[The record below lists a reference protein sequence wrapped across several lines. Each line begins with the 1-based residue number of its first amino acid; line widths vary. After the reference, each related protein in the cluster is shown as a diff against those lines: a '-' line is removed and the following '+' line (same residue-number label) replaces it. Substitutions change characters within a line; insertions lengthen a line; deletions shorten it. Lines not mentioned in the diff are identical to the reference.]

1 MTLAAA
7 GILAADLADAA
18 QALVKGA
25 RPGAVDLKPDRS
37 FVTALDRAIEAEL
50 AARIADRFPTHGIVG
65 EEGAAVNG
73 GAEWTWVLDPV
84 DGTGA
89 WVAGVPVH
97 GTLIALLQDGV
108 PVLGVIDMHR
118 TRERWIGVQG
128 QPTTHNGNP
137 CRTRQGTGLAQAIL
151 SVSSPDFFD
160 ACDLPALGAMRA
172 ATGWRVWGASCLAY
186 GRLASGGTD
195 LTLDAGLDL
204 WDWAPFAPIIEGA
217 GGRVTDWEGRPLR
230 LGSGR
235 RVLAA
240 GDAALHD
247 AARRVIETSLRDH
260 AGVTAKA

>member
-7 GILAADLADAA
+7 RALAVTLADAA
-18 QALVKGA
+18 QATVCAA
-25 RPGAVDLKPDRS
+25 RPGAPDLKPDRS
-37 FVTALDRAIEAEL
+37 FVTALDRDIEAAL
-50 AARIADRFPTHGIVG
+50 AARIADRFPDHGILG
-65 EEGAAVNG
+65 EEGATVNP
-73 GAEWTWVLDPV
+73 GAEWLWVLDPV

-97 GTLIALLQDGV
+97 GTLIALLREGR

-118 TRERWIGVQG
+118 TRDRSIGVQG
-128 QPTTHNGNP
+128 QPTTHNGVP
-137 CRTRQGTGLAQAIL
+137 CRTRAGTAMAQAIL
-151 SVSSPDFFD
+151 SVSSPDFFGPRD
-160 ACDLPALGAMRA
+160 MPALDALRA

-195 LTLDAGLDL
+195 LALDAGLDL
-204 WDWAPFAPIIEGA
+204 WDWAPFAPIIAGA

-240 GDAALHD
+240 GDAVLHD
-247 AARRVIETSLRDH
+247 AARRIIETSHGDH
-260 AGVTAKA
+260 AHVTARA